1 MKDLETK
8 LFVETHTKDVL
19 QDEKIELQKEFNN
32 IKTENQNMGRT
43 ITKDKYHNN
52 RDEQNKQRMREIET
66 LKQEII
72 EISEQI
78 EVEQAKLQEENE
90 RNADPHLLK
99 KQNEVT
105 MNL

>member
-78 EVEQAKLQEENE
+78 EVE
-90 RNADPHLLK
+90 
-99 KQNEVT
+99 
-105 MNL
+105 

>member
-1 MKDLETK
+1 
-8 LFVETHTKDVL
+8 
-19 QDEKIELQKEFNN
+19 
-32 IKTENQNMGRT
+32 MGRT

-66 LKQEII
+66 LKQEIV

>member
-1 MKDLETK
+1 MKDIETK

-78 EVEQAKLQEENE
+78 EVE
-90 RNADPHLLK
+90 
-99 KQNEVT
+99 
-105 MNL
+105 

>member
-1 MKDLETK
+1 
-8 LFVETHTKDVL
+8 
-19 QDEKIELQKEFNN
+19 
-32 IKTENQNMGRT
+32 MGRT